1 MAVESTP
8 LIGAWMQGL
17 TASRVLKLLIA
28 FDTSFLA
35 QVVLSAT
42 QQSVLCKGSS
52 VG

>member
-1 MAVESTP
+1 MR
-8 LIGAWMQGL
+8 GL
-17 TASRVLKLLIA
+17 AACRVLKLLIA

-42 QQSVLCKGSS
+42 QQSVLSKGSL

>member
-1 MAVESTP
+1 VVRWT
-8 LIGAWMQGL
+8 LFIGAQL
-17 TASRVLKLLIA
+17 RDLEACRALKLLIA